1 MDCTVCKGLRRVW
14 RPPCEW
20 EQDPGGW
27 EPCGHC
33 DSTGVE
39 PPDGDA
45 MDESEPLTRAQITSA
60 LASTNQQVEV
70 ACDAA
75 RKRRQASAG

>member
-1 MDCTVCKGLRRVW
+1 MDCTVCNGRGEVYS
-14 RPPCEW
+14 PPQEL

-39 PPDGDA
+39 PPPEGH
-45 MDESEPLTRAQITSA
+45 ELTKAEILVLRRETSRNMA
-60 LASTNQQVEV
+60 APANSPPNV
-70 ACDAA
+70 A
-75 RKRRQASAG
+75 RLYR